1 MADELNKGKIYYNEF
16 DNICVIDP
24 NKLIDQNGNEIER
37 TVKHEELAIYANLTA
52 RVYPRTKLAQDSTN
66 GPQIILE
73 LNTQNVNFM
82 KPNGDLTSNW
92 TEQFTNP
99 SSDTTKNQNYFKP
112 NKEGFGITNITV
124 KYTTSFIPT
133 VTIEFIDIRG
143 KNLFEHTD
151 DPNSPYTAFFNYPYP
166 TFELILKGYYGKA
179 VKYQLNLINFAGRFD
194 QGNFIVTCSFVGQTY
209 ALLSDIT
216 ISEMMHAPYMFA
228 LTQNP
233 LPQPTTTVD
242 NNTVLNN
249 REGTVINSRGTQVL
263 HEIYTEYKQKG
274 LYDVNNQELALY
286 DLIILSQNINNI
298 IEDKLNKVD
307 FDKLNQAE
315 NFSKSLSDY
324 KQLLLDASNK
334 YLDNVPTNNGV
345 FVFKKEYDDEAKKEV
360 LSHLKIQ
367 IVNYRQIFENITE
380 YKFLNLDS
388 ILPIDGVPFYINNE
402 FQLGVYY
409 NQLSD
414 VENDF
419 IKNKNT
425 YENNL
430 SEQVNNIVVTTLGF
444 RPTIRNIIAVLCA
457 NAETFIRLL
466 DETHTKAYNIKVTPE
481 RRKLFLNNN
490 MESVD
495 KDKDI
500 IYPWPLYY
508 IDKSTDKCATSQ
520 ELKYLGSN
528 DLRDITGDRNIW
540 PEIDFVENFI
550 EATTMVT
557 PTKLSL
563 YDTDQT
569 NKKIISPIELFNLA
583 LVYNSSLLINTLYE
597 IWDRAVYSTYYNG
610 YSTRLNSS
618 GTTDNFINTLGILE
632 SNNIKIAADS
642 SVVIKEFLKTNT
654 FNVIDDFTNQLRSV
668 SPNQRYPVLLT
679 QNFNTNYIKDFFN
692 NGSKIY
698 KFLDFENRVPLII
711 DDISKNN
718 IDAFLKQSKIELTI
732 TDTYPFTDIS
742 GWTKTNIANGN
753 NKNINQLYNILG
765 SLSVDTRSKVLT
777 DKINSSGRYINFNY
791 FTDTNFVNFSGSADT
806 LYNEKYS
813 ENNFNTSNS
822 WRNFYGTKVSST
834 PTSNSPFP
842 YTQPNSINNSSQNI
856 AVNRN
861 KIFLTEGK
869 IDYGINYNPQKI
881 SSEQMGSLIN
891 TPYFINALLEG
902 INNERISGITPS
914 YIAASYLFLNSL
926 PLNTFK
932 ELMID
937 ENLTNGSG
945 NKYGNYLFSSFNQI
959 SSVHNIPL
967 AWILKM
973 GSIWHRYKE
982 YVNSSIDI
990 LDNCWTDFD
999 YPTYFSTAGTLS
1011 YNYTLTGTNTNIC
1024 LQNSVNPNQDIID
1037 NGFYPLLINNINYF
1051 ITGKELFPS
1060 FDDSGLNYL
1069 VNTDILRL
1077 NKITNN
1083 TIENPIGWNL
1093 TNTANTQ
1100 TLNLWSC
1107 YSNLDPD
1114 VYIIYPSIGGS
1125 GISQVKQELQYPNPL
1140 LPSETLYEDLRNRS
1154 EINNGSIKSIW
1165 GLSTYGYF
1173 NNTTAFKPK
1182 PNQYIKVIDNSK
1194 DEQFAFTL
1202 ATNDKYSSIE
1212 DLLSVFNKQSLDQFE
1227 TLFLNFSKSVSQYK
1241 TNNLVIN
1248 QFNEI
1253 YPTFQDV
1260 FRSLLK
1266 VGKSTVDSEILKDI
1280 TKQQIYSGIENIQKF
1295 MSVYISYI
1303 HTNPNNIDMRILK
1316 SFIGDNIFNGN
1327 ILYGETFGSY
1337 DGLQTPGFLNE
1348 LKLNFGIYTNPLL
1361 DYNNPINY
1369 FFSFFSDNNIKE
1381 NESNVINLK
1390 KIIDIWI
1397 TNKINNS
1404 GYTSSDLTTTVKTLI
1419 SNIESERD
1427 TFLLKTLSNA
1437 KKVIPDLTKTD
1448 TDIKFS
1454 QLNDDNLKLE
1464 FYRTFKSFNDKWVSG
1479 MDVGANNLLSQFLFL
1494 DKGNRDI
1501 GDSLLINFNFL
1512 SNLNDSTNMKNSFY
1526 GLLGSIFK
1534 DNNIL
1539 FMALPSYINFW
1550 GGKLNDNGSID
1561 LSSQANTAD
1570 DTFNTFMEVD
1580 YSKSGPKFVCM
1591 YVGQPSTNP
1600 DIKDP
1605 IAKYQSDSFVVGNH
1619 ELNPLLSNCQD
1630 FDKSNKVVAF
1640 FVDFGIQNQNMFYN
1654 IGLDMNESK
1663 PTSEYFVVLQNL
1675 VDQKGGKS
1683 LAVGGANLFELYKTR
1698 SYKCKVNSMGNVCI
1712 QPTMY
1717 FQLRYIPIFNGAYLI
1732 SEVTHTITPNKIET
1746 EFTGLRQSIFS
1757 LPTPESF
1764 LISIN
1769 KSYLQTAK
1777 LLASQKEQIILSGY
1791 TGHFLSNNLWNN
1803 NGALSEFIKPTSQGT
1818 GQVIDP
1824 YGTIRGGN
1832 TMNEMEIDVTGE
1844 TSVYSIGDGIIQT
1857 IQYNNNDDGIE
1868 VTILYKNIK
1877 IDAIN
1882 YTGDITVNYK
1892 HLKIFSWK
1900 IIDQNG
1906 KDNII
1911 VDAPNPRYINRNDN
1925 QTLIDLKSKNIKIL
1939 KGWEIGISGNGLEL
1953 SNGANSM
1960 SGRIKGPHI
1969 AIEAYKNNGKQEKFN
1984 PEYLFGLYSSR

>member
-1 MADELNKGKIYYNEF
+1 MADELNREKIWINEF
-16 DNICVIDP
+16 NNIVIVDP
-24 NKLIDQNGNEIER
+24 NKLIGQDGKEIER
-37 TVKHEELAIYANLTA
+37 MVKHEELAIYANLTA
-52 RVYPRTKLAQDSTN
+52 RVFPRSKLSQDSTS

-73 LNTQNVNFM
+73 LDAQNVNFM

-99 SSDTTKNQNYFKP
+99 STDTTKNQNYFKP

-124 KYTTSFIPT
+124 SYDTAYIPQ
-133 VTIEFIDIRG
+133 VAIEFIDIRG

-151 DPNSPYTAFFNYPYP
+151 DPNSPYTAFFNFPYP
-166 TFELILKGYYGKA
+166 TFELILKGFYGKA
-179 VKYQLNLINFAGRFD
+179 VKYQLSLIKFSGRFD
-194 QGNFIVTCSFVGQTY
+194 KGNFIVSTNFVGQTY

-228 LTQNP
+228 LAQNP
-233 LPQPTTTVD
+233 LPQPITTID
-242 NNTVLNN
+242 NNTVLNS
-249 REGTVINSRGTQVL
+249 RDGTVINSRGTQVL
-263 HEIYTEYKQKG
+263 HEIYAEYKQKG
-274 LYDVNNQELALY
+274 LYDINNPELALY
-286 DLIILSQNINNI
+286 DLVILTQNINNI
-298 IEDKLNKVD
+298 IENTLNKVD

-315 NFSKSLSDY
+315 LFSKSLSDY
-324 KQLLLDASNK
+324 KNVLSNFSNK
-334 YLDNVPTNNGV
+334 YLNSVPNNNGL
-345 FVFKKEYDDEAKKEV
+345 FVFKKEYDDNKKSV
-360 LSHLKIQ
+360 ANIDLQRSIK
-367 IVNYRQIFENITE
+367 NYRQIFENIIE
-380 YKFLNLDS
+380 YKFLNLDT
-388 ILPIDGVPFYINNE
+388 ILPIDEVPFYVNGE
-402 FQLGVYY
+402 FQLGIYY

-414 VENDF
+414 VEKDF
-419 IKNKNT
+419 IINKNT
-425 YENNL
+425 YENDITK
-430 SEQVNNIVVTTLGF
+430 QVNDIVVTTLRF
-444 RPTIRNIIAVLCA
+444 RPTLRNIIAILCA

-490 MESVD
+490 MESVE

-508 IDKSTDKCATSQ
+508 IDKSADKCLTSY
-520 ELKYLGSN
+520 ELKYLGST
-528 DLRDITGDRNIW
+528 DLRNITGDRNIW

-557 PTKLSL
+557 PTRLSL
-563 YDTDQT
+563 YNTDQT

-583 LVYNSSLLINTLYE
+583 YVYDSSLLINTLYE
-597 IWDRAVYSTYYNG
+597 IWDRSIYSTYYNG
-610 YSTRLNSS
+610 YSTRLNLSS
-618 GTTDNFINTLGILE
+618 ATDNFINTLGILE

-642 SVVIKEFLKTNT
+642 SVVIKEFLKTNS
-654 FNVIDDFTNQLRSV
+654 FNTVDDFTNQLRSI
-668 SPNQRYPVLLT
+668 SPNQRYPLLLT
-679 QNFNTNYIKDFFN
+679 QNFNTNYIKDFFD

-698 KFLDFENRVPLII
+698 KFSDFENRVPLII
-711 DDISKNN
+711 DDVSKNN
-718 IDAFLKQSKIELTI
+718 IDAFLKQSKTELTI

-742 GWTKTNIANGN
+742 GWTKINIANGN

-765 SLSVDTRSKVLT
+765 SLFVDTRSKILT

-791 FTDTNFVNFSGSADT
+791 FTDTNFINFSGSADT
-806 LYNEKYS
+806 IYNEKYS
-813 ENNFNTSNS
+813 ENNFNTNNS

-842 YTQPNSINNSSQNI
+842 YTQPSFINNSNQNI
-856 AVNRN
+856 SVNRN

-881 SSEQMGSLIN
+881 SSEQMISLIN

-902 INNERISGITPS
+902 INNERVSGVTPS
-914 YIAASYLFLNSL
+914 YITASYLFLNSL

-937 ENLTNGSG
+937 DNLTSGSG

-959 SSVHNIPL
+959 SAVHNIPL
-967 AWILKM
+967 VWLLKI

-982 YVNSSIDI
+982 YINSGVDI

-999 YPTYFSTAGTLS
+999 YVTYFSTAGTLS

-1037 NGFYPLLINNINYF
+1037 NGFYPLLINEINYF
-1051 ITGKELFPS
+1051 VTGKELFPS
-1060 FDDSGLNYL
+1060 YDDSGLNYL
-1069 VNTDILRL
+1069 INSDILRL

-1093 TNTANTQ
+1093 TNTASTQ

-1125 GISQVKQELQYPNPL
+1125 GISQVKQELQYPDPL
-1140 LPSETLYEDLRNRS
+1140 LPSSTLYEDLRNRT

-1165 GLSTYGYF
+1165 GLSSYGYF
-1173 NNTTAFKPK
+1173 NDTAAFKPK
-1182 PNQYIKVIDNSK
+1182 PYQYLKVIDNTK

-1202 ATNDKYSSIE
+1202 ATNDRYSSIE

-1227 TLFLNFSKSVSQYK
+1227 TLFFNFSKSSSQYVI
-1241 TNNLVIN
+1241 NNSTIN

-1266 VGKSTVDSEILKDI
+1266 VGKSTINSDVLKDI
-1280 TKQQIYSGIENIQKF
+1280 SKQQIFSGIENIQKL
-1295 MSVYISYI
+1295 MSVYTSYI
-1303 HTNPNNIDMRILK
+1303 HTNPNNINMKILK

-1327 ILYGETFGSY
+1327 ILYGEAFGVY
-1337 DGLQTPGFLNE
+1337 DGLQTPEFVNE

-1361 DYNNPINY
+1361 DYNNPANY

-1381 NESNVINLK
+1381 NESNVENLK

-1404 GYTSSDLTTTVKTLI
+1404 GYTSSDLSTTIKTLI
-1419 SNIESERD
+1419 SNIEGERD
-1427 TFLLKTLSNA
+1427 TFLLKTLTNS
-1437 KKVIPDLTKTD
+1437 KKVIPDLTKSD

-1479 MDVGANNLLSQFLFL
+1479 MDVGNNNLLSQFLFL

-1501 GDSLLINFNFL
+1501 GDNILINFSFL
-1512 SNLNDSTNMKNSFY
+1512 SNLNDSTNMKNSFF

-1534 DNNIL
+1534 NNFINFL
-1539 FMALPSYINFW
+1539 PLPSYINFW
-1550 GGKLNDNGSID
+1550 GGKLNDNGTID
-1561 LSSQANTAD
+1561 LSSQANTAE
-1570 DTFNTFMEVD
+1570 DTFGTFLEVD
-1580 YSKSGPKFVCM
+1580 LAKSGPKFLCQYIGNESENLDV
-1591 YVGQPSTNP
+1591 
-1600 DIKDP
+1600 KDP
-1605 IAKYQSDSFVVGNH
+1605 IAKYKSDSFFIDNH
-1619 ELNPLLSNCQD
+1619 EANPLLSSCQN
-1630 FDKSNKVVAF
+1630 FEKSNKVVAF
-1640 FVDFGIQNQNMFYN
+1640 FVDYGIQNQNMFYD
-1654 IGLDMNESK
+1654 ISLDMKEDGK
-1663 PTSEYFVVLQNL
+1663 LTGEYFTVFQDLI
-1675 VDQKGGKS
+1675 DQKGGKS
-1683 LAVGGANLFELYKTR
+1683 LAVGGVNLFEIYKRR
-1698 SYKCKVNSMGNVCI
+1698 SYACKITMLGDMCI

-1732 SEVTHTITPNKIET
+1732 TDVKHTITPNNIVT
-1746 EFTGLRQSIFS
+1746 EFVGTRQSIFS

-1777 LLASQKEQIILSGY
+1777 LLASQKEQLILSGY
-1791 TGHFLSNNLWNN
+1791 TGHILSNNLWNN
-1803 NGALSEFIKPTSQGT
+1803 NGALSEFIKPTSQGI
-1818 GQVIDP
+1818 GQVIDS

-1832 TMNEMEIDVTGE
+1832 TMNEMEIDVIGE

-1857 IQYNNNDDGIE
+1857 IQYNNSDDGIE
-1868 VTILYKNIK
+1868 VTIIYKNIK
-1877 IDAIN
+1877 VDSS

-1925 QTLIDLKSKNIKIL
+1925 QTLIDLRSKNIKIL

-1953 SNGANSM
+1953 SSGANST

-1969 AIEAYKNNGKQEKFN
+1969 AIESYKNNGKQEKFN
-1984 PEYLFGLYSSR
+1984 PEYLFGLYPSR